1 MTTNELFVI
10 IVVNQ
15 EAQSSYIERNKVM
28 KKLFAI
34 ALVLTMMLSMLTVT
48 ANAAAWDGTTAS
60 ASLKG
65 EGTADS
71 PYLIESAED
80 LKYIQV
86 KVNEGETFAGKY
98 FKQTADIDL
107 NNKEWTP
114 IGERTAKPFIGL
126 YDGNGYKIVNFYQTF
141 SYRFGGL
148 FAYMTTTADFTPG
161 LINITLEGKMD
172 GGNRV
177 GDIYSGALLGWCQQ
191 SNSDTNKIVL
201 ANCVVDVDMTL
212 DVTGKG
218 ITGDIILANVLAR
231 SGYINVYNCVSY
243 GDITIIGDGSKLTA
257 GGVVAYAP
265 DTDIINCVNYST
277 IIVKNT
283 SAKDNYVGGVLGAT
297 ASSKIANKIEN
308 CINYGTVISECGNA
322 NYTGGVVGCYAATN
336 TTISNCANTAD
347 ITSKSIS
354 ATALPY
360 AGGILGYSN
369 REGVAVINGYNSGA
383 IETHNDNKTGHA
395 PGGIVGVLN
404 NAKDTSYI
412 KDCATI
418 TSTFKGWMAATNPAT
433 NCTVEADATVVA
445 AAIKAI
451 EDVISAA
458 DSATLNGVTFKFV
471 YEAPETPPAPETT
484 APETTEPDAP
494 AKTGDA
500 SMIFVV
506 IAVMSLA
513 GVAIVAKKR
522 EN

>member
-1 MTTNELFVI
+1 
-10 IVVNQ
+10 
-15 EAQSSYIERNKVM
+15 M
-28 KKLFAI
+28 KKLI
-34 ALVLTMMLSMLTVT
+34 AFSLVLTMMLSMLVVT

-65 EGTADS
+65 EGTEAN
-71 PYLIESAED
+71 PYLIETAED

-86 KVNEGETFAGKY
+86 KVNDGENFAGKY

-161 LINITLEGKMD
+161 LINITLEGKME

-191 SNSDTNKIVL
+191 SNNDTNKIVL

-218 ITGDIILANVLAR
+218 ITGDLILANVLAR
-231 SGYINVYNCVSY
+231 SGYASVINCVCN
-243 GDITIIGDGSKLTA
+243 GDVTVIADGSKVTA
-257 GGVVAYAP
+257 GGVVGYAP
-265 DTDIINCVNYST
+265 DTDVINCVNNGNIT
-277 IIVKNT
+277 AKT
-283 SAKDNYVGGVLGAT
+283 TAAKDIYCGGVVGTT
-297 ASSKIANKIEN
+297 ASSKIALTIEN
-308 CINYGTVISECGNA
+308 CINYGTVNTDGGNA
-322 NYTGGVVGCYAATN
+322 CYTGGTVGCSAAAN
-336 TTISNCANTAD
+336 TTITNCANAGDVTA
-347 ITSKSIS
+347 IS
-354 ATALPY
+354 SSASALPY
-360 AGGILGYSN
+360 AGGVLGYTN
-369 REGVAVINGYNSGA
+369 KEGVVVAGCYNNGIPA
-383 IETHNDNKTGHA
+383 TINDNKSGHA
-395 PGGIVGVLN
+395 PGGIVGVMN
-404 NAKDTSYI
+404 NAKDTTNL
-412 KDCATI
+412 KDSAT
-418 TSTFKGWMAATNPAT
+418 TFTTFKGWMAATNPAT
-433 NCTVEADATVVA
+433 NCTAEADATVVA

-451 EDVISAA
+451 EDVINAA
-458 DSATLNGVTFKFV
+458 DTATVNGITIKFAEPAADV
-471 YEAPETPPAPETT
+471 PPAPETT
-484 APETTEPDAP
+484 LPETTEPEAP
-494 AKTGDA
+494 AETGDA

-506 IAVMSLA
+506 IAVISLA